1 LEGEKEMTTDL
12 YIQIMGCILLTVLV
26 VLVIA
31 CAVWFASFVYDDIV
45 EKRKW
50 RNRK

>member
-1 LEGEKEMTTDL
+1 MTADL

-31 CAVWFASFVYDDIV
+31 CAAQFGTFVYDDIV
-45 EKRKW
+45 EKREW
-50 RNRK
+50 RKRK